1 MTQARLIKVDDMP
14 ISSRQPSKL
23 GSGVHKSGVHKNTE
37 VGRLYDVLGKSESLN
52 VADVTLGLR
61 TTVVCSRCY

>member
-23 GSGVHKSGVHKNTE
+23 GSGVHKNTE